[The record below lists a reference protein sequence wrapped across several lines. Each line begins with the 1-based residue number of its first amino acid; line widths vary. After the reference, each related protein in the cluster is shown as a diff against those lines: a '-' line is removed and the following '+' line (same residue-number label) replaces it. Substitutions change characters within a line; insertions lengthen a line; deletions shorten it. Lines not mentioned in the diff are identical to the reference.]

1 MTMTMTIP
9 VPHDATTEKTRVYA
23 TKLRAMIDAPLRQAR
38 ANVFKRRAWS
48 AEQELA
54 LAVLAQAI
62 QDAHDAHLAEPVRAS
77 ASAFLLTQTAMF
89 EFWIA
94 VAGLNAEVV
103 QHHARQWIVDQPN
116 LSHGRD

>member
-1 MTMTMTIP
+1 MTMT
-9 VPHDATTEKTRVYA
+9 VPHDETTERTWVYA
-23 TKLRAMIDAPLRQAR
+23 TKLRAMVDAPLRQAR
-38 ANVFKRRAWS
+38 ADLFERRTWS

-116 LSHGRD
+116 GSDERD